1 MYKHCIDVNMQQ
13 FKSAIIETVTHILF
27 TANDGVLYDMIL
39 DMYRQE
45 HNRVIMD
52 AK

>member
-1 MYKHCIDVNMQQ
+1 MHKNCIDVNMKQ

-27 TANDGVLYDMIL
+27 TANDGVLYDLIL
-39 DMYRQE
+39 DMYRKE
-45 HNRVIMD
+45 HDRVILD

>member
-1 MYKHCIDVNMQQ
+1 MYNHCIDVNMQQ

-27 TANDGVLYDMIL
+27 TANDGLLYDLIL